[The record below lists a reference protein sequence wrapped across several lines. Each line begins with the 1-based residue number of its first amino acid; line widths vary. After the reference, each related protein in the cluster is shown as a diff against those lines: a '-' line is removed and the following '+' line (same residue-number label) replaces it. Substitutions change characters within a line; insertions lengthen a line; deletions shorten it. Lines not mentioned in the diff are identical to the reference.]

1 MFNANPAL
9 NFWLFVGVVVLA
21 VLTFW
26 LFRYHQRTSARDRAI
41 RSFLDTAD
49 LLEQD
54 LQRCREKMQQ
64 FADYVGRLPGEDT
77 KLVQG
82 ALSTD
87 KSVTTALKRVLSQR
101 LWLRD
106 NHHSATLVELQLA
119 ADNLLRSR
127 SSLAEHMNKLENMRD
142 QLERANEQLD
152 DAQRTADRMKNLV
165 LGGINH
171 TIH

>member
-1 MFNANPAL
+1 MFQVNPAL

-21 VLTFW
+21 GLTFW
-26 LFRYHQRTSARDRAI
+26 MYRHHKRTSARDLAI
-41 RSFLDTAD
+41 RSFLDSAD
-49 LLEQD
+49 LLEAD
-54 LQRCREKMQQ
+54 LQRCKEKMLQ
-64 FADYVGRLPGEDT
+64 FADYVGQLPGEDT
-77 KLVQG
+77 KAVQG
-82 ALSTD
+82 ALSND

-106 NHHSATLVELQLA
+106 NHESATLGELQQAANNLLQSRNSLA
-119 ADNLLRSR
+119 A
-127 SSLAEHMNKLENMRD
+127 HMNKLEHMRD